1 MAAEEA
7 ATEVAAELGDAA
19 ADLVFLF
26 VSSHHT
32 SHAEELVEIV
42 REKLPAEHFVGCTA
56 EGVLGGDREYADS
69 PGLSLWAASLP
80 GVDVASCRLESA
92 EEGQNGLLIEAMTEM
107 REPTTMI
114 FVADPFSVVAEDLIE
129 ELSESRPELVFAGG
143 MASGS
148 PQPTGNRFF
157 FGDDVFDQ
165 GGVAVLIRGG
175 RSVSTVV
182 SQGCRPFGKPLVV
195 TACEDNL
202 ILELGGQ
209 PAWQKFV
216 EQVEVT
222 EDSDRERLT
231 EGLHVGRAVDSR
243 RASEGSG
250 NFLVRGVLGFVKENG
265 AMMVG
270 DVPRAGQT
278 IQFHLRDPSSASQ
291 EMETLLEERV
301 GQLNSPV
308 AGALLFTCNGR
319 GPRMFD
325 RPHHDASMVSRVFND
340 SPLAGFFAAGEIGPI
355 GSSSFL
361 HGFTAVTVLFHPS

>member
-80 GVDVASCRLESA
+80 EVDVASCRLESA

-114 FVADPFSVVAEDLIE
+114 LVADPFSVVAEDLIE

-148 PQPTGNRFF
+148 PQPTGKGCWFGLTCLTRAASRF
-157 FGDDVFDQ
+157 
-165 GGVAVLIRGG
+165 
-175 RSVSTVV
+175 
-182 SQGCRPFGKPLVV
+182 
-195 TACEDNL
+195 
-202 ILELGGQ
+202 
-209 PAWQKFV
+209 
-216 EQVEVT
+216 
-222 EDSDRERLT
+222 
-231 EGLHVGRAVDSR
+231 
-243 RASEGSG
+243 
-250 NFLVRGVLGFVKENG
+250 
-265 AMMVG
+265 
-270 DVPRAGQT
+270 
-278 IQFHLRDPSSASQ
+278 
-291 EMETLLEERV
+291 
-301 GQLNSPV
+301 
-308 AGALLFTCNGR
+308 
-319 GPRMFD
+319 
-325 RPHHDASMVSRVFND
+325 
-340 SPLAGFFAAGEIGPI
+340 
-355 GSSSFL
+355 
-361 HGFTAVTVLFHPS
+361 